1 MVSRKSRSSGDAMRG
16 QQASGTAAAKGRR
29 LIAPDGSSVSP
40 GYAVRERPLRECRT
54 LLGRST
60 SDQANHG
67 QAALGLD
74 FLQAPTPTVRNVS
87 HLLHP
92 ALSPRCVHDGEIFL
106 ASNTFPTPLPA
117 SAHACTLTTASG
129 ARDGAPSPRA
139 TRRRCNHV
147 LRRSPV
153 FSSFVRGPI
162 RAAAWS
168 SQTARWSLAASAA
181 ARSRRFSLDLA
192 SSAASRREAQCLSPA
207 VRGLASRH
215 AVLCTIVVAGP
226 KTRFFC
232 PFRYAIYRNRNSVR
246 KPCITHSRAM
256 SA

>member
-1 MVSRKSRSSGDAMRG
+1 MPHSFRSQHQRPGQPRSSGARFG
-16 QQASGTAAAKGRR
+16 LLASANANRPQRLALAPSGSLSTLRARR
-29 LIAPDGSSVSP
+29 K
-40 GYAVRERPLRECRT
+40 
-54 LLGRST
+54 
-60 SDQANHG
+60 
-67 QAALGLD
+67 
-74 FLQAPTPTVRNVS
+74 
-87 HLLHP
+87 
-92 ALSPRCVHDGEIFL
+92 IFL

-192 SSAASRREAQCLSPA
+192 SSAASRREAQCLRPA

-215 AVLCTIVVAGP
+215 AVLCTFVVAGP